1 MSAPLISLAHV
12 GKRFSRGFKH
22 QHRSLGRELWRLFWT
37 GRTPEALIDDE
48 SFWALRDVNIS
59 VARGEVLGVIGHNG
73 AGKTTLLRMLN
84 GEMAPDVGEMRIQG
98 SRSSLIDLT
107 GGFSMSM
114 TGRENIYYRGAHL
127 GFSRA
132 FLREKEAEIIAFAEL
147 DEFIDAPVKTYSSG
161 MLMRLGFAVTVFAE
175 PDVLL
180 VDEILSVG
188 DFLFQQ
194 KCFNTI
200 NQLKSRAAI
209 VLVSHGMS
217 TITQFADRVLLLD
230 RGAPVFLGKPVEAV
244 EAYYRLEESKQRIG
258 ARLSRLSG
266 REPERAVE
274 NPAAFDVFEWPDFGA
289 LPSQEPVAPK
299 LRPSESVPDGGRLRA
314 EALPAPLKAV
324 MGNFIQNEAA
334 IGEVALAWL
343 DEQGQPMRA
352 FRGAEPATLRIS
364 FTSRRNIGRLVVGVP
379 VWNEAGVYVTAFG
392 TQGRF
397 VIENLPPGRHCMVL
411 KIPTLHFNLGQY
423 YPVFCIQDATEFL
436 YRAPMEPMRVTLSPA
451 PLFWGVVTLGYHW
464 ERVSAAAP
472 APLPSLEETRR

>member
-1 MSAPLISLAHV
+1 MSEPLVQLSHV
-12 GKRFSRGFKH
+12 GKRFSRGFKR
-22 QHRSLGRELWRLFWT
+22 QHRNLGRELWQLFWT
-37 GRTPEALIDDE
+37 GRAPEAPEDDE
-48 SFWALRDVNIS
+48 SFWALRDLS
-59 VARGEVLGVIGHNG
+59 VSVRRGEVLGVIGHNG

-84 GEMAPDVGEMRIQG
+84 GEMSPDVGEMRIHG
-98 SRSSLIDLT
+98 ARSSLIDLT

-132 FLREKEAEIIAFAEL
+132 FLRAKEEEIIAFAEL
-147 DEFIDAPVKTYSSG
+147 DEFIDSPVKTYSSG

-200 NQLKSRAAI
+200 NQLKPRAAI

-230 RGAPVFLGKPVEAV
+230 RGEPVFLGKPVEAV

-266 REPERAVE
+266 REPEHVME
-274 NPAAFDVFEWPDFGA
+274 SPAAFDAFEWPDFGT
-289 LPSQEPVAPK
+289 LPDQAP
-299 LRPSESVPDGGRLRA
+299 RAPAIVYESAGVMGVD
-314 EALPAPLKAV
+314 ALPAPLKAV
-324 MGNFIQNEAA
+324 AGNFIHNADV
-334 IGEVALAWL
+334 IDDVALLWINDRGEPL
-343 DEQGQPMRA
+343 RA

-364 FTSRRNIGRLVVGVP
+364 FTARREIARLVVGVP
-379 VWNEAGVYVTAFG
+379 VWNEAGVYITAFG

-397 VIENLPPGRHCMVL
+397 ALEGLQPGRHSIVL
-411 KIPTLHFNLGQY
+411 KIPMLRFNLGTY
-423 YPVFCIQDATEFL
+423 YPVISIQDVTEAI
-436 YRAPMEPMRVTLSPA
+436 YRAPMEPMRVTMSPA
-451 PLFWGVVTLGYHW
+451 PLFWGVVTLDYHW
-464 ERVSAAAP
+464 ERAGAAAP
-472 APLPSLEETRR
+472 AVSFEETRR